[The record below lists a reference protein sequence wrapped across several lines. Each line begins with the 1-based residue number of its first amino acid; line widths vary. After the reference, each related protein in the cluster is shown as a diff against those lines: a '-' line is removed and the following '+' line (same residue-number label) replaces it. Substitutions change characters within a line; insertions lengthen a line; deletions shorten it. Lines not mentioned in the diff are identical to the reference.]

1 MAPILALLL
10 AITAPILAI
19 ASTTTDWMRLDAFH
33 LTIGMR
39 RAEAVD
45 ALRAWSP
52 KPGKDANEL
61 VVDYASDKSITLEF
75 RKDRLTS
82 VRFELFVLLPQVR
95 KAFEEK
101 RAALRRSH
109 AEPRK
114 ATRSILIYDNA
125 LPNVMVVVADDPKSA
140 QGKKGVGVLAVRY
153 YDPR

>member
-1 MAPILALLL
+1 MAPLLALLL
-10 AITAPILAI
+10 AISAP
-19 ASTTTDWMRLDAFH
+19 SQVSTTDWMRLDAFH
-33 LTIGMR
+33 LTIGMP

-61 VVDYASDKSITLEF
+61 VVDYAGDKSLTLEF

-82 VRFELFVLLPQVR
+82 VRFELFTLLPQVR

-101 RAALRRSH
+101 RAAMG
-109 AEPRK
+109 EPRK
-114 ATRSILIYDNA
+114 ATRSILIYDDA
-125 LPNVMVVVADDPKSA
+125 LPNAMVVVADDPKSA
-140 QGKKGVGVLAVRY
+140 QGRKGLGVLAVRF